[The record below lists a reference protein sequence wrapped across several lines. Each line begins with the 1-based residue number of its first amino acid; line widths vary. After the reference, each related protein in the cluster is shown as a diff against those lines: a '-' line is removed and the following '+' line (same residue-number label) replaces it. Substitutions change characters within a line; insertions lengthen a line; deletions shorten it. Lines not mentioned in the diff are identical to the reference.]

1 MFSNIINQ
9 VEVDKIIINRDVRQR
24 STLTP
29 DSVLPLAVSIGTS
42 QWISPILVDSETN
55 YLIAGERRLTAV
67 KALRDVVNGDY
78 SSFSDQEAARIAL
91 FPVCSCKVDSWK
103 QWTKIPAQLGKDF
116 TPVDLAVYE
125 FIENAHRQD
134 LPWQD
139 RAKAIYEIH
148 AANVVQDS
156 TWTAINTAN
165 LLGIAKSTVTENLRV
180 WRVVANEDADAK
192 LKAIIDESATIKSA
206 LQTLERHI
214 SRRDTGPGV
223 TLTSTLAP
231 RPKAETPISGTPGP
245 KPNTISTHT
254 APSWLED
261 EYEEPLP
268 LASDVLLNADF
279 TTWAAS
285 YEGEP
290 FNFIH
295 CDFPYGINFNDGL
308 YSTRPSSTSLNH
320 YDDSPE
326 VYWQLLNTLRD
337 NIHLIAPQCHIMFW
351 FSQNLRRETEDF
363 FTALGGF
370 VQPYL
375 MIWHCGTNDGIVP
388 DSQRY
393 GRRTY
398 ETAML
403 ITFGDRKIVVP
414 RALSVDASRESTTR
428 IHRSQK
434 PLKVL
439 SHFFEMFVDDST
451 IMLDPTAGSATS
463 LIAAK
468 DAKARRIVGLEVDPE
483 VYKAACTLLNTQST
497 VKL

>member
-1 MFSNIINQ
+1 MFSNIIKQ

-24 STLTP
+24 SALTP

-42 QWISPILVDSETN
+42 QWISPILVDCETN

-67 KALRDVVNGDY
+67 KVLRDAVNGNY
-78 SSFSDQEAARIAL
+78 SSFTDPAAARLVL

-148 AANVVQDS
+148 AANVVQDA
-156 TWTAINTAN
+156 TWTAVNTAN
-165 LLGIAKSTVTENLRV
+165 LLGVSKSTVTETLRV
-180 WRVVANEDADAK
+180 WRVVADTDVDAK
-192 LKAIIDESATIKSA
+192 LKAIIDESTTIKSA
-206 LQTLERHI
+206 IQTLERHI
-214 SRRDTGPGV
+214 SRRETGPGV
-223 TLTSTLAP
+223 ILTSTLAP
-231 RPKAETPISGTPGP
+231 RPKANVPISGTPGP
-245 KPNTISTHT
+245 KPNTISEHT
-254 APSWLED
+254 APNWLEN

-268 LASDVLLNADF
+268 LASDVLLNTDF
-279 TTWAAS
+279 TAWAVS

-295 CDFPYGINFNDGL
+295 CDFPYGINFNEGP
-308 YSTRPSSTSLNH
+308 YSTRPASTSLNH

-337 NIHLIAPQCHIMFW
+337 NFHLIAPQCHIMFW

-363 FTALGGF
+363 FTSLGGF

-375 MIWHCGTNDGIVP
+375 MIWHCTGNHGIMP
-388 DSQRY
+388 DPNRY

-403 ITFGDRKIVVP
+403 ITFGDRKIVIP
-414 RALSVDASRESTTR
+414 RALSIEASRELPTR

-434 PLKVL
+434 PLAVL

-468 DAKARRIVGLEVDPE
+468 EAKAKRIVGLEIDQD
-483 VYKAACTLLNTQST
+483 VYKAACTLLNTQSA